1 LLSDQQVRGEVAK
14 SVGWEKE
21 KAGQLKK
28 RERAEGKHSR
38 SKLGINNEFQGERSH
53 L

>member
-1 LLSDQQVRGEVAK
+1 MLSDQQVRGEVAK
-14 SVGWEKE
+14 LVGWEKE

-28 RERAEGKHSR
+28 RECAEGKHSR
-38 SKLGINNEFQGERSH
+38 SKLGISNKFQGEKSH